1 MPFLGKGAMEYVGV
15 KETADTWGFAA
26 RTVLYHCTN
35 DRIKGAHKVF
45 NVWLIPKDAAYL
57 EDGRKR
63 NGRKPPRS
71 RTERGENVTG
81 NKTTQRTRALVNDR
95 RLSVIVFSLFFAWL
109 LAFPFEGQI
118 LYALAGYYQ
127 IEPRI
132 MVFGA
137 VSATFCG
144 LFSCGFFIKS
154 MKAAKKLMLGTIV
167 LCIVGSSAFLFPPSG
182 LWLVAVLPS
191 SFLAG
196 GCVAAWGYYLWSGT
210 PKNERIKTAA
220 DGLIYSNILMIL
232 LNMAAIHI
240 SPRVGL
246 SLSMLTLGLAFL
258 FALRLPESADTAA
271 SAPTIR
277 QNKPISIVKPLAFL
291 CLFVI
296 IITINS
302 GLMYQVLNPA
312 YAHLTWLTSW
322 YWAIPYIAALFVMRN
337 LPRKT
342 NRTDILFVAIAMIG
356 FSFIAFIC
364 LDHSAISY
372 FIVNTLML
380 GACGVYDLFWWSIL
394 GEMLDFHKNPAKV
407 LGVGLSA
414 NVLGVLLG
422 GLIGNV
428 IASPEVQIFN
438 PTLLALAVVCVTLV
452 LLPPL
457 HRRLSSLLKNHA
469 YLSAFSELPAQE
481 QTGQIDRAAKFGNLS
496 ERESQ
501 VAALLLQ
508 AKTYKAIAGELMIS
522 ENTVKY
528 YIKNVYSKF
537 GVQSRTELINIVLQK
552 ENTPPTA

>member
-1 MPFLGKGAMEYVGV
+1 MENTTDQDMPTMI
-15 KETADTWGFAA
+15 
-26 RTVLYHCTN
+26 N
-35 DRIKGAHKVF
+35 DR
-45 NVWLIPKDAAYL
+45 
-57 EDGRKR
+57 
-63 NGRKPPRS
+63 
-71 RTERGENVTG
+71 
-81 NKTTQRTRALVNDR
+81 Q
-95 RLSVIVFSLFFAWL
+95 LSVIVFSLFFSWL

-118 LYALAGYYQ
+118 LYALADYYQ
-127 IEPRI
+127 AEPHM

-137 VSATFCG
+137 VAATFGG

-154 MKAAKKLMLGTIV
+154 IKAAKRLMLGSIIF
-167 LCIVGSSAFLFPPSG
+167 CIAGSGVFLFPPSG
-182 LWLVAVLPS
+182 LWLAAIVSS

-196 GCVAAWGYYLWSGT
+196 GCVAAWGFYLWSGT

-246 SLSMLTLGLAFL
+246 SLSMLTLGAAFL
-258 FALRLPESADTAA
+258 FALRLPEAVGTAA
-271 SAPTIR
+271 STPSEYR
-277 QNKPISIVKPLAFL
+277 SNPVSIIKPLAFL
-291 CLFVI
+291 CLFVLV
-296 IITINS
+296 ITINS

-322 YWAIPYIAALFVMRN
+322 YWAIPYIVALFIMRN

-342 NRTDILFVAIAMIG
+342 NRSYILYLGIAMIG
-356 FSFIAFIC
+356 FSFIAFVS
-364 LDHSAISY
+364 LDRSVASY

-407 LGVGLSA
+407 FGIGLSA

-422 GLIGNV
+422 GLIGNA
-428 IASPEVQIFN
+428 ITSTETLTFN
-438 PTLLALAVVCVTLV
+438 STLLALAVVCVTLV

-457 HRRLSSLLKNHA
+457 HRFLSFFLKNHA
-469 YLSAFSELPAQE
+469 YLSAFSELPKQE
-481 QTGQIDRAAKFGNLS
+481 QTGQIERAARFGNLS

-508 AKTYKAIAGELMIS
+508 AKTYKTIAGELTIS

-528 YIKNVYSKF
+528 YVKSIYSKF
-537 GVQSRTELINIVLQK
+537 GIQSRAELINIVLQK
-552 ENTPPTA
+552 EDAPPPA